1 MHATQTDRIGS
12 VPVIETR
19 TGGRRIR
26 GLDAAQR
33 RAQRRDQLLEAALEL
48 FATQGYANT
57 SIEQI
62 CQTAY
67 VGTKGF
73 YELFANKEACYLALL
88 DRITQDISQRLVE
101 GLRDAP
107 ADEQQAARQL
117 IAGFAHAVVDDPR
130 RAQAA
135 FGEGAGVSPNV
146 DHQRRVNRRW
156 GAEFIQSVWRRY
168 GVDEHTV
175 RPGVDLHRV
184 AVGLIGGLFDLIVD
198 WLHDAGPGHA
208 GDVEALISDLTTFY
222 ELVRSG
228 LGGEP

>member
-1 MHATQTDRIGS
+1 M
-12 VPVIETR
+12 PVVETR

-26 GLDAAQR
+26 GLDAEQR
-33 RAQRRDQLLEAALEL
+33 RARRRDQLLEAALGL

-73 YELFANKEACYLALL
+73 YELFASKEACFLALL
-88 DRITQDISQRLVE
+88 DQIAQDISRRLVE

-107 ADEQQAARQL
+107 ADERRAARQL
-117 IAGFAHAVVDDPR
+117 VATFAHAVVDDPR

-146 DHQRRVNRRW
+146 DRQRRANRRW
-156 GAEFIQSVWRRY
+156 GAELIQSVWRRY
-168 GVDEHTV
+168 GLDEDTV

-184 AVGLIGGLFDLIVD
+184 AVGLVGGLFDLIVD
-198 WLHDAGPGHA
+198 WLHDAGPGGAGAGA
-208 GDVEALISDLTTFY
+208 GDVDALVADLTTFY

-228 LGGEP
+228 LTAGEP